1 MERKSNGLTFSD
13 GLLVDLGGKRTAGL
27 LGQLGAVIPW
37 ELLASP
43 IRPLYGNTSK
53 KGGRPS
59 VPVVTMLKITF
70 MQRWFGLSDEMMEE
84 AIDDRLSFRRFLSL
98 GIEDPGVDHATI
110 ALFRKR
116 LHEAGL
122 VSELF
127 EKVNA
132 HLLKQGLILREG
144 TVVDATI
151 IEAPRG
157 RTTKEGLGNS
167 KDKAAS
173 YTRKHGETR
182 HGYKA
187 HIATDTNGMIKD
199 YLYDTAKVHDSQH
212 IDQLIQD
219 ELSGGGGGSG
229 GAVYADSA
237 YMDKKRSSRLKD
249 KGVHDGIVQRRV
261 RGQDE
266 LRPEQKAHNKRCA
279 KIRAI
284 VEMPFAWFKRARGYR
299 TRYRGMRKNATDFGL
314 WAMAYN
320 LWRSLSLTPAT

>member
-13 GLLVDLGGKRTAGL
+13 GLLVDLGGQRTAKL
-27 LGQLGAVIPW
+27 LGQLGAVVPW
-37 ELLASP
+37 ESLARL
-43 IRPLYGNTSK
+43 IRPLYDNTSK
-53 KGGRPS
+53 KGGRPN
-59 VPVVTMLKITF
+59 VPVVVMLKITF
-70 MQRWFGLSDEMMEE
+70 MQRWFGLSDEPMEE
-84 AIDDRLSFRRFLSL
+84 AIDDRLSFRRFLGLS
-98 GIEDPGVDHATI
+98 IEDAGVDHATI

-157 RTTKEGLGNS
+157 RTTKDGLGKS

-173 YTRKHGETR
+173 YTIKHVEKH

-187 HIATDTNGMIKD
+187 HIAPDTNGMIKD
-199 YLYDTAKVHDSQH
+199 YLFDTAKVHDSKH
-212 IDQLIQD
+212 IDQLAED
-219 ELSGGGGGSG
+219 ETSG

-237 YMDKKRSSRLKD
+237 YMNKKRSARLKD
-249 KGVHDGIVQRRV
+249 KAVHDGIIQRRV

-284 VEMPFAWFKRARGYR
+284 VEMPFAWFKHARGYR
-299 TRYRGMRKNATDFGL
+299 TRYRGIKKNASDFGL
-314 WAMAYN
+314 WAMAHN
-320 LWRSLSLTPAT
+320 LWRRLSLKPAT